1 MGGREKG
8 GKGERGDDGLS
19 DGDNSGEDETSKRRS
34 LIFCTSKS
42 NNGRAIQP
50 WEFSP
55 FDTRDVTSSTTSYT
69 ASPVPSRP

>member
-34 LIFCTSKS
+34 LIFLHIKIKYWS
-42 NNGRAIQP
+42 RH
-50 WEFSP
+50 
-55 FDTRDVTSSTTSYT
+55 ST
-69 ASPVPSRP
+69 VGI